1 MKTIKKY
8 DFDGQQLGVGRLIL
22 AIMKKYVEENNPTFE
37 QLQQDFKEVEE
48 YRTKSKPLY
57 ITREDLD
64 QKKKQTKYN
73 KKRFFELDDES
84 LTLLDNTTI
93 YVSNQWSGNGNKSIS
108 TNKFIEFVNSKFDY
122 GITDVVE
129 HKSINDLYNDYLK
142 KPNKGWIAAYE
153 RFSAEVEQNLDS
165 DASNYETDFIEKLWK
180 SEANGIASAKPGT
193 LSNDEYKNLLGDL
206 PKITALI
213 FKDPT
218 PNTLEKIYKWADEA
232 KDEGKF
238 NTIKRGVIHRVFV
251 AVDPKKYN
259 TILNV
264 DGLRAFTKYL
274 NDAFDLEI
282 NVSWNWA
289 ELNQVVTE
297 KVKSKVDKPESELVF
312 NTFIWWLFEKLKKES
327 DDENLYIDED
337 ETDPSMAS
345 ELNKSE
351 KKSKNLIYYGPPGT
365 GKTYTLQKLLKEQYT
380 ETGTSEEP
388 KVWLN
393 NKLGDLSWFEIITLI
408 LLDSDHDLSV
418 TEIVN
423 HEYFINKLALNGR
436 TANIRQT
443 AWAALQTHTIQD
455 SETVKYAKRIEPL
468 IFDKNTD
475 SKWTIVDKEHELIV
489 GFREQLNELKA
500 GPSVEDEIKR
510 FEFVTFHQSYG
521 YEEFIEG
528 LRPVTNDDG
537 DISYIVKPGI
547 LKRLCKRAEADANH
561 QYALVIDEINRGN
574 ISKIFGELISLIEI
588 DKRAGEKYPLTVTL
602 PYSNLPFSVPSNLD
616 IIGTMNTAD
625 RSLTHIDIA
634 LRRRFE
640 FKELRTDYALLK
652 SDVDGIDVRKLL
664 FTINKRIELLLDR
677 EHIIGHA
684 LLMNLSN
691 LADLK
696 KVFITNIIPLLEEY
710 FFEDW
715 DKIKKVFNDNGF
727 VSELKDAHTTWLD
740 DSDEY
745 AAKSYYVD
753 GKAFNK
759 IENYTAVYQNIDD
772 KKFPAFFSE
781 QEQN

>member
-1 MKTIKKY
+1 MPTYNKY
-8 DFDGQQLGVGRLIL
+8 NFDGKQLGKSRLIL
-22 AIMKKYVEENNPTFE
+22 AIMKKFVRENNPNYE
-37 QLQQDFKEVEE
+37 QLKQNFSEIEKDRRSLFI
-48 YRTKSKPLY
+48 TPL
-57 ITREDLD
+57 ELA
-64 QKKKQTKYN
+64 KKKEGSKDTR
-73 KKRFFELDDES
+73 KRFFEADDEA
-84 LTLLDNTTI
+84 LTLSDTSKV
-93 YVSNQWSGNGNKSIS
+93 YVSNQWSKAGTEKVIR
-108 TNKFIEFVNSKFDY
+108 FVNSKFDY
-122 GITDVVE
+122 GISDVIQQQ
-129 HKSINDLYNDYLK
+129 SINDLYIDYLK
-142 KPNKGWIAAYE
+142 DPDKEWITAYQQFTE
-153 RFSAEVEQNLDS
+153 EVKNNLGVD
-165 DASNYETDFIEKLWK
+165 ETDFAANFINKLWK
-180 SEANGIASAKPGT
+180 PESNGIASAKPGT
-193 LSNDEYKNLLGDL
+193 LSNEEYQKLIDDL

-213 FKDPT
+213 FKEPSS
-218 PNTLEKIYKWADEA
+218 NTLKKVYEWADEA
-232 KDEGKF
+232 KKEGKF
-238 NTIKRGVIHRVFV
+238 KTIKRGVIHRVFA

-259 TILNV
+259 TILNI

-274 NDAFDLEI
+274 NDTFDLGI

-297 KVKSKVDKPESELVF
+297 KIKSKVDEPENELVF
-312 NTFIWWLFEKLKKES
+312 NTFIWWLFEKLKQES
-327 DDENLYIDED
+327 DDESLYIDED
-337 ETDPSMAS
+337 ERDLSMSTEQNQA
-345 ELNKSE
+345 EQKAV
-351 KKSKNLIYYGPPGT
+351 NLIYYGPPGT

-388 KVWLN
+388 EVWLN
-393 NKLGDLSWFEIITLI
+393 NKLSELSWFEIITLI
-408 LLDSDHDLSV
+408 LLDLDKEVSV

-423 HEYFINKLALNGR
+423 HEYFTKKLALNGR

-443 AWAALQTHTIQD
+443 AWAALQTHAIQD
-455 SETVKYAKRIEPL
+455 SNTVKYAKRIEPL

-475 SKWTIVDKEHELIV
+475 SKWTIVDQKHEVIV

-500 GPSVEDEIKR
+500 GPPVEDEIKR

-602 PYSNLPFSVPSNLD
+602 PYSNLPFSVPNNLD

-640 FKELRTDYALLK
+640 FIELRTDYSIL
-652 SDVDGIDVRKLL
+652 SDNVDGINLRKLL

-696 KVFITNIIPLLEEY
+696 KVFITNIMPLLEEY

-715 DKIKKVFNDNGF
+715 DKIKQVFNGNGF
-727 VSELKDAHTTWLD
+727 VSELKDAHTTWLGG
-740 DSDEY
+740 SDEY
-745 AAKSYYVD
+745 AANSYYVD
-753 GKAFNK
+753 RKAFDK
-759 IENYTAVYQNIDD
+759 IENYTAVYQDIDD
-772 KKFPAFFSE
+772 KNFAVIFSE

>member
-1 MKTIKKY
+1 MPTYNKY
-8 DFDGQQLGVGRLIL
+8 NFNGEQLGKAPLIL
-22 AIMKKYVEENNPTFE
+22 AVMKKYVADKKPTYE
-37 QLQQDFKEVEE
+37 QLKQDFLAIEKN
-48 YRTKSKPLY
+48 RSKSKPLY
-57 ITREDLD
+57 ITPQELEER
-64 QKKKQTKYN
+64 KKHGKDKR
-73 KKRFFELDDES
+73 KRFFESDTEA
-84 LTLLDNTTI
+84 LTLGDGTRI
-93 YVSNQWSGNGNKSIS
+93 FVSNQWSIDS
-108 TNKFIEFVNSKFDY
+108 TEKVIRFVNSKFDY

-180 SEANGIASAKPGT
+180 SESNGIASAKPGT

-218 PNTLEKIYKWADEA
+218 PNTLEEIYKWAGEA
-232 KDEGKF
+232 KKEGKF
-238 NTIKRGVIHRVFV
+238 NTVKRGVIHRVF
-251 AVDPKKYN
+251 AAADPKKYN

-274 NDAFDLEI
+274 NDAFDLGI

-297 KVKSKVDKPESELVF
+297 KIKSKVDKPENELVF

-327 DDENLYIDED
+327 NDENLYIDED

-365 GKTYTLQKLLKEQYT
+365 GKTYTLQKLLKEHYT

-393 NKLGDLSWFEIITLI
+393 NKLSDLSWFEIITLI

-418 TEIVN
+418 TEIVS

-468 IFDKNTD
+468 IFDKDTD

-528 LRPVTNDDG
+528 LRPVTNDNG
-537 DISYIVKPGI
+537 DISYVVKPGI
-547 LKRLCKRAEADANH
+547 LKRLCKRAEADSKH

-588 DKRAGEKYPLTVTL
+588 DKRAGKEHSLTVTL

-684 LLMNLSN
+684 LLMNVSN

-696 KVFITNIIPLLEEY
+696 QVFISNIMPLLEEY

-715 DKIKKVFNDNGF
+715 DKIKQVFNGNGF
-727 VSELKDAHTTWLD
+727 VSELKGAHTTWLG

-753 GKAFNK
+753 SKAFGK
-759 IENYTAVYQNIDD
+759 IENYTAVYQNINDENFD
-772 KKFPAFFSE
+772 EMKQS
-781 QEQN
+781 

>member
-1 MKTIKKY
+1 
-8 DFDGQQLGVGRLIL
+8 
-22 AIMKKYVEENNPTFE
+22 
-37 QLQQDFKEVEE
+37 
-48 YRTKSKPLY
+48 
-57 ITREDLD
+57 
-64 QKKKQTKYN
+64 
-73 KKRFFELDDES
+73 
-84 LTLLDNTTI
+84 
-93 YVSNQWSGNGNKSIS
+93 
-108 TNKFIEFVNSKFDY
+108 
-122 GITDVVE
+122 
-129 HKSINDLYNDYLK
+129 
-142 KPNKGWIAAYE
+142 
-153 RFSAEVEQNLDS
+153 
-165 DASNYETDFIEKLWK
+165 
-180 SEANGIASAKPGT
+180 
-193 LSNDEYKNLLGDL
+193 
-206 PKITALI
+206 
-213 FKDPT
+213 
-218 PNTLEKIYKWADEA
+218 
-232 KDEGKF
+232 
-238 NTIKRGVIHRVFV
+238 
-251 AVDPKKYN
+251 
-259 TILNV
+259 
-264 DGLRAFTKYL
+264 
-274 NDAFDLEI
+274 
-282 NVSWNWA
+282 
-289 ELNQVVTE
+289 
-297 KVKSKVDKPESELVF
+297 
-312 NTFIWWLFEKLKKES
+312 
-327 DDENLYIDED
+327 
-337 ETDPSMAS
+337 
-345 ELNKSE
+345 
-351 KKSKNLIYYGPPGT
+351 
-365 GKTYTLQKLLKEQYT
+365 
-380 ETGTSEEP
+380 SEEP

-408 LLDSDHDLSV
+408 LLDSGHDLSV

-468 IFDKNTD
+468 IFDKDTD

-500 GPSVEDEIKR
+500 GPSVEEEIKR

-547 LKRLCKRAEADANH
+547 LKRLCKRAEADPNH

-588 DKRAGEKYPLTVTL
+588 DKRAGEEHSLTVTL

-652 SDVDGIDVRKLL
+652 SDLDGIDVRKLL

-684 LLMNLSN
+684 LLMNVSN

-696 KVFITNIIPLLEEY
+696 QVFISNIMPLLEEY

-715 DKIKKVFNDNGF
+715 DKIKQVFNGNGF
-727 VSELKDAHTTWLD
+727 VSELKGAHTTWLG

-745 AAKSYYVD
+745 AAKSY
-753 GKAFNK
+753 
-759 IENYTAVYQNIDD
+759 
-772 KKFPAFFSE
+772 
-781 QEQN
+781 

>member
-37 QLQQDFKEVEE
+37 QLQHDFKEVEE

-57 ITREDLD
+57 ITREDLEEV
-64 QKKKQTKYN
+64 KRQTSYK
-73 KKRFFELDDES
+73 KKRFFDSGDES
-84 LTLLDNTTI
+84 LKLSDNTI
-93 YVSNQWSGNGNKSIS
+93 VYVSNQWSGNGSKSIS
-108 TNKFIEFVNSKFDY
+108 TEKFIEFVNSKFDY

-153 RFSAEVEQNLDS
+153 RFSAEVDLNLHS

-180 SEANGIASAKPGT
+180 SESNGIASAKPGT
-193 LSNDEYKNLLGDL
+193 LSNDEYKNLLDDL
-206 PKITALI
+206 PEITALI

-218 PNTLEKIYKWADEA
+218 PNTLEEIYKWAGEA
-232 KDEGKF
+232 KKEGKF
-238 NTIKRGVIHRVFV
+238 NTVKRGVIHRVF
-251 AVDPKKYN
+251 AAADPKKYN

-274 NDAFDLEI
+274 NDAFDLGI

-297 KVKSKVDKPESELVF
+297 KIKSKVDKPENELVF

-345 ELNKSE
+345 KLNKSE

-365 GKTYTLQKLLKEQYT
+365 GKTYTLQKLLKEHYT

-468 IFDKNTD
+468 IFDKDTD

-537 DISYIVKPGI
+537 DISYVVKPGI
-547 LKRLCKRAEADANH
+547 LKRLCKRAEADPNH

-588 DKRAGEKYPLTVTL
+588 DKRAGEEHSLTVTL

-652 SDVDGIDVRKLL
+652 SDLDGIDVRKLL

-684 LLMNLSN
+684 LLMNVSN

-696 KVFITNIIPLLEEY
+696 QVFISNIIPLLEEY

-715 DKIKKVFNDNGF
+715 DKIKQVFNGNGF
-727 VSELKDAHTTWLD
+727 VSELKGAHTTWLGD
-740 DSDEY
+740 FDEY

-753 GKAFNK
+753 SKAFGK
-759 IENYTAVYQNIDD
+759 IENYTAVYQNINDENFD
-772 KKFPAFFSE
+772 EMKQS
-781 QEQN
+781 

>member
-1 MKTIKKY
+1 MPTYNKY
-8 DFDGQQLGVGRLIL
+8 NFNGEQLGKAPLIL
-22 AIMKKYVEENNPTFE
+22 AVMKKYVEDNNPTYD
-37 QLQQDFKEVEE
+37 QLKQDFQEIEKS
-48 YRTKSKPLY
+48 RKKSKPLY
-57 ITREDLD
+57 ITPHELEE
-64 QKKKQTKYN
+64 KKKHSNDKR
-73 KKRFFELDDES
+73 KRFFESDKEA
-84 LTLLDNTTI
+84 LTLSDGTRI
-93 YVSNQWSGNGNKSIS
+93 FVSNQWSIDGTEKVIR
-108 TNKFIEFVNSKFDY
+108 FVNSKFDY

-129 HKSINDLYNDYLK
+129 HKSINDLYSEYLK

-153 RFSAEVEQNLDS
+153 RFSAEVEQNLGNT
-165 DASNYETDFIEKLWK
+165 ASSYGTDFIEKLWK
-180 SEANGIASAKPGT
+180 SESNGIASAKPGT
-193 LSNDEYKNLLGDL
+193 LSNDEYQNLLDDL
-206 PKITALI
+206 PEITALI
-213 FKDPT
+213 FKEPT
-218 PNTLEKIYKWADEA
+218 PNTLEKIYKWAGKA
-232 KDEGKF
+232 KNEGKF

-251 AVDPKKYN
+251 AADPKKYN
-259 TILNV
+259 TILNIHA
-264 DGLRAFTKYL
+264 LRAFTKYL
-274 NDAFDLEI
+274 NDAFYLGI

-289 ELNQVVTE
+289 ELNQVITE
-297 KVKSKVDKPESELVF
+297 KIKSKVEKPESELVF

-337 ETDPSMAS
+337 ETDPSMTTERNQA
-345 ELNKSE
+345 KQ
-351 KKSKNLIYYGPPGT
+351 KAVNLIYYGPPGT
-365 GKTYTLQKLLKEQYT
+365 GKTFTLQKLLKEQYT

-388 KVWLN
+388 EVWLN

-408 LLDSDHDLSV
+408 LLDINEEVSV
-418 TEIVN
+418 AKIVN
-423 HEYFINKLALNGR
+423 HEYFTKKLTLNGR

-443 AWAALQTHTIQD
+443 AWAALQTHTIQE
-455 SETVKYAKRIEPL
+455 SNTVKYAKRIEPL

-500 GPSVEDEIKR
+500 GPPVEDEIKR

-537 DISYIVKPGI
+537 DISYVVKPGI
-547 LKRLCKRAEADANH
+547 LKRLCKRAEADSNH

-588 DKRAGEKYPLTVTL
+588 DKRAEGEHKLTVTL

-640 FKELRTDYALLK
+640 FKELRTDYALL
-652 SDVDGIDVRKLL
+652 SDDVDGINLRKLL

-684 LLMNLSN
+684 LLMKVNN
-691 LADLK
+691 LAGLK
-696 KVFITNIIPLLEEY
+696 QVFITNIMPLLEEY

-715 DKIKKVFNDNGF
+715 DKIKQVFNGNGF
-727 VSELKDAHTTWLD
+727 VSELKDAHTTWLGG
-740 DSDEY
+740 SDEY
-745 AAKSYYVD
+745 AAKSYFVNP
-753 GKAFNK
+753 KAFDE
-759 IENYTAVYQNIDD
+759 IENYTAVYQGIDD
-772 KKFPAFFSE
+772 KNFAALFSE

>member
-1 MKTIKKY
+1 MPTYNKY
-8 DFDGQQLGVGRLIL
+8 NFNGEQLGKAPLIL
-22 AIMKKYVEENNPTFE
+22 AVMKKYVADKKPTYE
-37 QLQQDFKEVEE
+37 QLKQDFLAIEKN
-48 YRTKSKPLY
+48 RSKSKPLY
-57 ITREDLD
+57 ITPKELEE
-64 QKKKQTKYN
+64 KKKHGKD
-73 KKRFFELDDES
+73 KRKRFFESDTEA
-84 LTLLDNTTI
+84 LTLGDGTRI
-93 YVSNQWSGNGNKSIS
+93 FVSNQWSIDS
-108 TNKFIEFVNSKFDY
+108 TEKVIRFVNSKFDY
-122 GITDVVE
+122 GITDVIE

-165 DASNYETDFIEKLWK
+165 NASNYETDFIEKLWK
-180 SEANGIASAKPGT
+180 SESNGIASAKPGT
-193 LSNDEYKNLLGDL
+193 LSNDEYKNLLDDL
-206 PKITALI
+206 PEITALI
-213 FKDPT
+213 LKDPT
-218 PNTLEKIYKWADEA
+218 PNTLEEIYKWADKA
-232 KDEGKF
+232 KSKGKF
-238 NTIKRGVIHRVFV
+238 NTIKRGVIHRVF
-251 AVDPKKYN
+251 AAADPKKYN

-274 NDAFDLEI
+274 NDAFDLGI

-297 KVKSKVDKPESELVF
+297 KIKSKVDKPENELVF

-327 DDENLYIDED
+327 DDENLYVDED
-337 ETDPSMAS
+337 EMDPSMAS

-365 GKTYTLQKLLKEQYT
+365 GKTFTLQKLLKEQYT
-380 ETGTSEEP
+380 ENGTSEEP
-388 KVWLN
+388 EVWLN
-393 NKLGDLSWFEIITLI
+393 NKLSELSWFEVITLI

-468 IFDKNTD
+468 IFDKDTD
-475 SKWTIVDKEHELIV
+475 SKWFIENRDHDLLVIYK
-489 GFREQLNELKA
+489 EQLNELKA
-500 GPSVEDEIKR
+500 GPPVEDEIKR

-537 DISYIVKPGI
+537 DISYVVKPGI
-547 LKRLCKRAEADANH
+547 LKRLCKRAEADPNH

-588 DKRAGEKYPLTVTL
+588 DKRAGEEHSLTVTL

-652 SDVDGIDVRKLL
+652 SDLDGIDVRKLL

-727 VSELKDAHTTWLD
+727 VSELKDAHTTWLGG
-740 DSDEY
+740 SDEY
-745 AAKSYYVD
+745 AANSYYVD
-753 GKAFNK
+753 RNAFDN
-759 IENYTAVYQNIDD
+759 IENYTVVYHGIDD
-772 KKFPAFFSE
+772 KNFAVLFSE

>member
-8 DFDGQQLGVGRLIL
+8 DFDDQQLGVGRLIL
-22 AIMKKYVEENNPTFE
+22 AIMKKYVEENNPTYE
-37 QLQQDFKEVEE
+37 QLRQDFKEVEE

-57 ITREDLD
+57 ITLQDLE
-64 QKKKQTKYN
+64 QKKKQTNYN

-84 LTLLDNTTI
+84 LKLSDNTII
-93 YVSNQWSGNGNKSIS
+93 YVSNQWSGNGDKSSS
-108 TNKFIEFVNSKFDY
+108 TNKFINFVNSKFNY
-122 GITDVVE
+122 KITDVVE

-142 KPNKGWIAAYE
+142 KPSNGWISDYE
-153 RFSAEVEQNLDS
+153 RFSAEVKQSLGAT
-165 DASNYETDFIEKLWK
+165 ASRYETDFIEKLWK
-180 SEANGIASAKPGT
+180 SESNGIASVKPGT
-193 LSNDEYKNLLGDL
+193 LSNDEYKNLLDDL
-206 PKITALI
+206 PEITALI

-218 PNTLEKIYKWADEA
+218 PNTLGEIYKWADEA
-232 KDEGKF
+232 KKEGKF
-238 NTIKRGVIHRVFV
+238 NTIKRGVIHRVF
-251 AVDPKKYN
+251 AAADPKKYN

-274 NDAFDLEI
+274 NDAFNLGI

-297 KVKSKVDKPESELVF
+297 KIKSKVNKLENELVF
-312 NTFIWWLFEKLKKES
+312 NTFIWWLFEKLRTES
-327 DDENLYIDED
+327 DDERLYIDED
-337 ETDPSMAS
+337 EMDSSMVTERNQA
-345 ELNKSE
+345 KQ
-351 KKSKNLIYYGPPGT
+351 KAINLIYYGPPGT
-365 GKTYTLQKLLKEQYT
+365 GKTFTLQKLLKEEYT
-380 ETGTSEEP
+380 EIGTSEEP
-388 KVWLN
+388 EVWLN
-393 NKLGDLSWFEIITLI
+393 NKLGDLSWFEIMTLI
-408 LLDSDHDLSV
+408 LLDIDEEVSV

-423 HEYFINKLALNGR
+423 HEYFTKKLALNGR

-455 SETVKYAKRIEPL
+455 SKTVKYAKRIEPL

-500 GPSVEDEIKR
+500 GPLVEEEIKR

-537 DISYIVKPGI
+537 DISYVVKPGI
-547 LKRLCKRAEADANH
+547 LKRLCMRAEADPNH

-588 DKRAGEKYPLTVTL
+588 DKRSDKVDKLTVTL
-602 PYSNLPFSVPSNLD
+602 PYSNLPFSVPGNLD

-640 FKELRTDYALLK
+640 FKELRTDYALI
-652 SDVDGIDVRKLL
+652 SDNVDGINLRKLL

-684 LLMNLSN
+684 LLMKIKN
-691 LADLK
+691 LAGLK
-696 KVFITNIIPLLEEY
+696 KVFIANIMPLMEEY
-710 FFEDW
+710 FFDDW
-715 DKIKKVFNDNGF
+715 DKINKVFNGNGF
-727 VSELKDAHTTWLD
+727 VSELKDAHTTWLG

-745 AAKSYYVD
+745 VAKSYYVD
-753 GKAFNK
+753 RKAFSK
-759 IENYTAVYQNIDD
+759 IENYTAVYQHIDD
-772 KKFPAFFSE
+772 KNFAAIFYGQK
-781 QEQN
+781 QN

>member
-1 MKTIKKY
+1 MPTYNKY
-8 DFDGQQLGVGRLIL
+8 NFNGEQLGKAPLIL
-22 AIMKKYVEENNPTFE
+22 AVMKKYVEDNNPTYD
-37 QLQQDFKEVEE
+37 QLKQDFQEIEKS
-48 YRTKSKPLY
+48 RSKSKPLY
-57 ITREDLD
+57 ITPHELEE
-64 QKKKQTKYN
+64 KKKHSIDKR
-73 KKRFFELDDES
+73 KRFFESGTEV
-84 LTLLDNTTI
+84 LTLADDTRI
-93 YVSNQWSGNGNKSIS
+93 FVSNQWSINGTEEVIR
-108 TNKFIEFVNSKFDY
+108 FVNSKFDY

-142 KPNKGWIAAYE
+142 KPSKGWISDYE

-165 DASNYETDFIEKLWK
+165 DASNYEAEFIEKLWK

-193 LSNDEYKNLLGDL
+193 LSNDEYKNLLNDL
-206 PKITALI
+206 PEITALI
-213 FKDPT
+213 FKEPT
-218 PNTLEKIYKWADEA
+218 PNTLEQIYKWANKA
-232 KDEGKF
+232 KKEGKF
-238 NTIKRGVIHRVFV
+238 NTIKRGVIHRVF
-251 AVDPKKYN
+251 AAAAPNKYN
-259 TILNV
+259 TILNI
-264 DGLRAFTKYL
+264 DALRSFAKNL
-274 NDAFDLEI
+274 NESFDLDI
-282 NVSWNWA
+282 DGDGNWA

-297 KVKSKVDKPESELVF
+297 EIKSKTEKIENVLVF
-312 NTFIWWLFEKLKKES
+312 NTFIWSLFEKLRKES
-327 DDENLYIDED
+327 HDESLYIDED
-337 ETDPSMAS
+337 ETDPSMTS
-345 ELNKSE
+345 ELNKS
-351 KKSKNLIYYGPPGT
+351 KKKAKNLIYYGPPGT

-388 KVWLN
+388 EVWLN
-393 NKLGDLSWFEIITLI
+393 NKLSELSWFEVITLI
-408 LLDSDHDLSV
+408 LLDIDEQVQV
-418 TEIVN
+418 TDIVN
-423 HEYFINKLALNGR
+423 HEYFIKKLALNGR

-443 AWAALQTHTIQD
+443 AWAALQTHAIQD
-455 SETVKYAKRIEPL
+455 SKTVKYAKRIEPL
-468 IFDKNTD
+468 IFDKDTD
-475 SKWTIVDKEHELIV
+475 SKWTIVDKENELIV
-489 GFREQLNELKA
+489 GYREQLNELKA
-500 GPSVEDEIKR
+500 GPPVEKEIKR

-537 DISYIVKPGI
+537 DISYVVKPGI
-547 LKRLCKRAEADANH
+547 LKRLCKRAEADSNH

-588 DKRAGEKYPLTVTL
+588 DKRAGEEHSLTVTL

-684 LLMNLSN
+684 LLMKVSN

-696 KVFITNIIPLLEEY
+696 QVFITNIMPLLEEY

-715 DKIKKVFNDNGF
+715 DKIKQVFNGNGF
-727 VSELKDAHTTWLD
+727 VSELKDAHTTWLG

-745 AAKSYYVD
+745 AAKSYFVD
-753 GKAFNK
+753 PKAFDEIK
-759 IENYTAVYQNIDD
+759 NYTAVYQGIDD
-772 KKFPAFFSE
+772 KNFAALFSE

>member
-22 AIMKKYVEENNPTFE
+22 AIMKKYVEENKPTFE

-48 YRTKSKPLY
+48 YRTKSKPLF
-57 ITREDLD
+57 ITQQDLEHV
-64 QKKKQTKYN
+64 KRQTNYN
-73 KKRFFELDDES
+73 KKRFFESGDES
-84 LTLLDNTTI
+84 LKLSDNTII

-108 TNKFIEFVNSKFDY
+108 TDKFIEFVNSKFDY
-122 GITDVVE
+122 SITDVVE

-153 RFSAEVEQNLDS
+153 RFNAEVKQNLDS

-213 FKDPT
+213 FKEPT
-218 PNTLEKIYKWADEA
+218 PNTLEQIYKWADKA
-232 KDEGKF
+232 KNEGKF
-238 NTIKRGVIHRVFV
+238 NTIKRGVIHRVF
-251 AVDPKKYN
+251 AAADPNKYN
-259 TILNV
+259 TILNIHA
-264 DGLRAFTKYL
+264 LRAFTKNL
-274 NDAFDLEI
+274 NDAFDLGI
-282 NVSWNWA
+282 DGDGNWA

-297 KVKSKVDKPESELVF
+297 EIKSKIEKIENVLVL
-312 NTFIWWLFEKLKKES
+312 NTFIWWLFEKLRKEMH
-327 DDENLYIDED
+327 DESLYIDEN
-337 ETDPSMAS
+337 ETDPSMTS

-351 KKSKNLIYYGPPGT
+351 IKSKNLIYYGPPGT
-365 GKTYTLQKLLKEQYT
+365 GKTFTLQKRLKEEYT
-380 ETGTSEEP
+380 VTGTSEETE
-388 KVWLN
+388 VWLN
-393 NKLGDLSWFEIITLI
+393 NKLSELSWFEVITLI
-408 LLDSDHDLSV
+408 LLDIDEQVSV
-418 TEIVN
+418 TDIVD
-423 HEYFINKLALNGR
+423 HEYFIKKLALNGR

-443 AWAALQTHTIQD
+443 AWAALQTHAIQE
-455 SETVKYAKRIEPL
+455 SKTVKYAKRIEPL
-468 IFDKNTD
+468 IFDKNTE
-475 SKWTIVDKEHELIV
+475 SKWTIVDKKHELITSYK
-489 GFREQLNELKA
+489 EQLDELKA
-500 GPSVEDEIKR
+500 GPPVEDEIKR

-547 LKRLCKRAEADANH
+547 LKRLCKRAEADSSH

-602 PYSNLPFSVPSNLD
+602 PYSNLPFSVPNNLD

-640 FKELRTDYALLK
+640 FIELRTDYSLL
-652 SDVDGIDVRKLL
+652 SDNVDGINLRKLL

-684 LLMNLSN
+684 LLMKVSN
-691 LADLK
+691 KADLK
-696 KVFITNIIPLLEEY
+696 KVFITNIMPLLEEY

-715 DKIKKVFNDNGF
+715 DKIKQVFNDNGF
-727 VSELKDAHTTWLD
+727 VSELKDAHTIWLG

-745 AAKSYYVD
+745 AGNSYYVD
-753 GKAFNK
+753 RKAFDK
-759 IENYTAVYQNIDD
+759 IENYTAVYQNINDENFD
-772 KKFPAFFSE
+772 EMK
-781 QEQN
+781 QN

>member
-1 MKTIKKY
+1 MPTYNKY
-8 DFDGQQLGVGRLIL
+8 NFNGEQLGKAPLIL
-22 AIMKKYVEENNPTFE
+22 AVMKKYVADKKPTYE
-37 QLQQDFKEVEE
+37 QLKQDFLAIEKN
-48 YRTKSKPLY
+48 RSKSKPLY
-57 ITREDLD
+57 ITPKELEE
-64 QKKKQTKYN
+64 KKKHGKD
-73 KKRFFELDDES
+73 KRKRFFESDTEA
-84 LTLLDNTTI
+84 LTLGDGTRI
-93 YVSNQWSGNGNKSIS
+93 FVSNQWSIDS
-108 TNKFIEFVNSKFDY
+108 TEKVIRFVNSKFDY
-122 GITDVVE
+122 GITDVIE

-165 DASNYETDFIEKLWK
+165 NASNYETDFIEKLWK
-180 SEANGIASAKPGT
+180 SESNGIASAKPGT
-193 LSNDEYKNLLGDL
+193 LSNDEYKNLLDDL
-206 PKITALI
+206 PEITALI
-213 FKDPT
+213 LKDPT
-218 PNTLEKIYKWADEA
+218 PNTLEEIYKWADKA
-232 KDEGKF
+232 KSKGKF
-238 NTIKRGVIHRVFV
+238 NTIKRGVIHRVF
-251 AVDPKKYN
+251 AAADPKKYN

-274 NDAFDLEI
+274 NDAFDLGI

-297 KVKSKVDKPESELVF
+297 KIKSKVDKPENELVF

-327 DDENLYIDED
+327 DDENLYVDED
-337 ETDPSMAS
+337 EMDPSMAS

-365 GKTYTLQKLLKEQYT
+365 GKTFTLQKLLKEQYT
-380 ETGTSEEP
+380 ENGTSEEP
-388 KVWLN
+388 EVWLN
-393 NKLGDLSWFEIITLI
+393 NKLSELSWFEVITFI
-408 LLDSDHDLSV
+408 LLDIDEQVSV
-418 TEIVN
+418 TDILN
-423 HEYFINKLALNGR
+423 HEYFTTKLALNGR
-436 TANIRQT
+436 TTNIRQT
-443 AWAALQTHTIQD
+443 AWAALQAHAIKE
-455 SETVKYAKRIEPL
+455 SETIKYEKRTEPL
-468 IFDKNTD
+468 FFDKTQD
-475 SKWTIVDKEHELIV
+475 SKWFIENRDHDLLVIYK
-489 GFREQLNELKA
+489 EQLNELKA
-500 GPSVEDEIKR
+500 GPPVEDEIKR

-537 DISYIVKPGI
+537 DISYVVKPGI
-547 LKRLCKRAEADANH
+547 LKRLCKRAEADPNH

-588 DKRAGEKYPLTVTL
+588 DKRAGEEHSLTVTL

-652 SDVDGIDVRKLL
+652 SDLDGIDVRKLL

-684 LLMNLSN
+684 LLMNVSN

-696 KVFITNIIPLLEEY
+696 QVFISNIMPLLEEY

-715 DKIKKVFNDNGF
+715 DKIKQVFNGNGF
-727 VSELKDAHTTWLD
+727 VSELKGAHTTWLG

-753 GKAFNK
+753 SKAFGK
-759 IENYTAVYQNIDD
+759 IENYTAVYQSINDENFD
-772 KKFPAFFSE
+772 EMKQS
-781 QEQN
+781 

>member
-37 QLQQDFKEVEE
+37 QLKNDFKEVEE

-57 ITREDLD
+57 ITHEDLEEV
-64 QKKKQTKYN
+64 KRQTSYN
-73 KKRFFELDDES
+73 KKRFFESSDES
-84 LTLLDNTTI
+84 LQLSDHTLI
-93 YVSNQWSGNGNKSIS
+93 YVSNQWSGKGVRSIS
-108 TNKFIEFVNSKFDY
+108 TDKFIEFVNSKFDY

-180 SEANGIASAKPGT
+180 SESNGIASAKPGT
-193 LSNDEYKNLLGDL
+193 LSNDEYKNLLDDL
-206 PKITALI
+206 PEITALI

-218 PNTLEKIYKWADEA
+218 PNTLEEIYKWAGEA
-232 KDEGKF
+232 KKEGKF
-238 NTIKRGVIHRVFV
+238 NTVKRGVIHRVF
-251 AVDPKKYN
+251 AAADPKKYN

-274 NDAFDLEI
+274 NDAFDLGI

-297 KVKSKVDKPESELVF
+297 KIKSKVDKPENELVF

-327 DDENLYIDED
+327 DDESLYIDED
-337 ETDPSMAS
+337 ETDPSMAT
-345 ELNKSE
+345 EQNQAEQKAV
-351 KKSKNLIYYGPPGT
+351 NLIYYGPPGT

-388 KVWLN
+388 EVWLN
-393 NKLGDLSWFEIITLI
+393 NQLSELSWFEVITLI
-408 LLDSDHDLSV
+408 LLDIDEQVSV
-418 TEIVN
+418 TDILN
-423 HEYFINKLALNGR
+423 HEYFTTKLALNGR
-436 TANIRQT
+436 TTNIRQT
-443 AWAALQTHTIQD
+443 AWAALQAHAIKE
-455 SETVKYAKRIEPL
+455 SETIKYEKRTEPL
-468 IFDKNTD
+468 FFDKTQD
-475 SKWTIVDKEHELIV
+475 SKWFIENRDHDLLVIYK
-489 GFREQLNELKA
+489 EQLNELKA
-500 GPSVEDEIKR
+500 GPPVEDEIKR

-547 LKRLCKRAEADANH
+547 LKRLCKRAEADPNH

-588 DKRAGEKYPLTVTL
+588 DKRAGEEHSLTVTL

-684 LLMNLSN
+684 LLMNVSN

-696 KVFITNIIPLLEEY
+696 QVFITNIMPLLEEY

-727 VSELKDAHTTWLD
+727 VSELKDAHTTWLG
-740 DSDEY
+740 DSDEH
-745 AAKSYYVD
+745 AAKSYFVD
-753 GKAFNK
+753 RKAFDE
-759 IENYTAVYQNIDD
+759 IENYTAVYQGIDD
-772 KKFPAFFSE
+772 KNFTELFSE

>member
-1 MKTIKKY
+1 MPTYNKY
-8 DFDGQQLGVGRLIL
+8 NFNGEQLGKAPLIL
-22 AIMKKYVEENNPTFE
+22 AVMKKYVADKNPTYE
-37 QLQQDFKEVEE
+37 QLKQDFQEIEKS
-48 YRTKSKPLY
+48 RSKSKPLY
-57 ITREDLD
+57 ITPQELEER
-64 QKKKQTKYN
+64 KKHGKDKR
-73 KKRFFELDDES
+73 KRFFESDTET
-84 LTLLDNTTI
+84 LTLGDGTRI
-93 YVSNQWSGNGNKSIS
+93 FVSNQWSIDGTEKAIR
-108 TNKFIEFVNSKFDY
+108 FVNSKFDY

-142 KPNKGWIAAYE
+142 KPNKGWITAYE
-153 RFSAEVEQNLDS
+153 RFGAEVEQNLHA
-165 DASNYETDFIEKLWK
+165 DASNYEADFIEKLWK

-218 PNTLEKIYKWADEA
+218 PNTLEQIYKWAGEA
-232 KDEGKF
+232 KKEGKF
-238 NTIKRGVIHRVFV
+238 NTVKRGVIHRVF
-251 AVDPKKYN
+251 AAADPKKYN

-274 NDAFDLEI
+274 NDAFDLGI

-297 KVKSKVDKPESELVF
+297 KIKSKIDKPENELVF

-327 DDENLYIDED
+327 DDENLYIDEG
-337 ETDPSMAS
+337 ETEPSMTS

-388 KVWLN
+388 VVWLN
-393 NKLGDLSWFEIITLI
+393 NKLGELSWFEIITLI
-408 LLDSDHDLSV
+408 LLDSEHYLSV
-418 TEIVN
+418 TDIVS
-423 HEYFINKLALNGR
+423 HEYFTKKLALNGR

-443 AWAALQTHTIQD
+443 AWAALQTHTIKD
-455 SETVKYAKRIEPL
+455 SETVKYEKRIEPL
-468 IFDKNTD
+468 IFDKTQD
-475 SKWTIVDKEHELIV
+475 SKWFIENRDHDLLVSYK
-489 GFREQLNELKA
+489 EQLNELKA
-500 GPSVEDEIKR
+500 GPPVQDEIKR

-537 DISYIVKPGI
+537 DISYAVKPGI
-547 LKRLCKRAEADANH
+547 LKRLCKRAETDPNH

-602 PYSNLPFSVPSNLD
+602 PYSNLPFSVPNNLD

-640 FKELRTDYALLK
+640 FIELRTDYSLL
-652 SDVDGIDVRKLL
+652 SDNVEGINLRKLL

-684 LLMNLSN
+684 LLMKVNNLV
-691 LADLK
+691 DLK
-696 KVFITNIIPLLEEY
+696 KVFITNIMPLLEEY

-715 DKIKKVFNDNGF
+715 DKIKQVFNGNGF
-727 VSELKDAHTTWLD
+727 VSELKDAHTTWLS

-745 AAKSYYVD
+745 AAKSYFVD
-753 GKAFNK
+753 RKAFDE
-759 IENYTAVYQNIDD
+759 IENYTAVYQGIDD
-772 KKFPAFFSE
+772 KNFAALFSE

>member
-37 QLQQDFKEVEE
+37 QLQYDFKEVEE
-48 YRTKSKPLY
+48 YRTKSKPLF
-57 ITREDLD
+57 ITQQDLEHV
-64 QKKKQTKYN
+64 KRQTNYN
-73 KKRFFELDDES
+73 KKRFFESGDES
-84 LTLLDNTTI
+84 LKLSDNTII
-93 YVSNQWSGNGNKSIS
+93 YVSNQWSGNGDKSS
-108 TNKFIEFVNSKFDY
+108 GTNKFINFVNSKFNY
-122 GITDVVE
+122 KITDVVE

-153 RFSAEVEQNLDS
+153 RFSAEVEQSLS
-165 DASNYETDFIEKLWK
+165 ATASNFETDFIEKLWK
-180 SEANGIASAKPGT
+180 SETNGIASAKQGT
-193 LSNDEYKNLLGDL
+193 LSNDEYKNLLDDL
-206 PKITALI
+206 PEITALI
-213 FKDPT
+213 FKEPT
-218 PNTLEKIYKWADEA
+218 PNTLEQIYKWANKA
-232 KDEGKF
+232 KKEGKF
-238 NTIKRGVIHRVFV
+238 NTVKRGVIHRVFA

-259 TILNV
+259 TILNI
-264 DGLRAFTKYL
+264 DALKPFAKNL
-274 NDAFDLEI
+274 NESFDLGI
-282 NVSWNWA
+282 DGDGNWA
-289 ELNQVVTE
+289 ELNQVVT
-297 KVKSKVDKPESELVF
+297 KKIKSKIEKIENVLVF

-327 DDENLYIDED
+327 DDENLCIEEG
-337 ETDPSMAS
+337 ETEPSMTS

-365 GKTYTLQKLLKEQYT
+365 GKTFTLQKLLKEHYT
-380 ETGTSEEP
+380 ETGTFEEP
-388 KVWLN
+388 EVWLN
-393 NKLGDLSWFEIITLI
+393 NKLSELSWFEVITLI
-408 LLDSDHDLSV
+408 LLDKDEQVSV
-418 TEIVN
+418 IDIVN
-423 HEYFINKLALNGR
+423 HEYFTKKLALNGR

-443 AWAALQTHTIQD
+443 AWAALQTHAIQE
-455 SETVKYAKRIEPL
+455 SKTVKYAKRIEPL

-696 KVFITNIIPLLEEY
+696 KVFITNIMPLLEEY

-772 KKFPAFFSE
+772 KKFPALFSE